1 MGLSYMTKQQKL
13 FKGIIKA
20 DLMIV
25 QNYGKS
31 DDKAERLLAAYHM
44 QQAVEKT
51 IKLKAELAGV
61 NLWGH
66 DISKLIQ
73 DCKKHNIY
81 GKVSIPKYIE
91 DRQVMI
97 TKWEA
102 NCRYYPMTVI
112 RRDSIMGVYR
122 ECSAWLNSGDTV

>member
-1 MGLSYMTKQQKL
+1 MTKEQKL
-13 FKGIIKA
+13 YKGIIRA

-25 QNYGKS
+25 KNYANS

-51 IKLKAELAGV
+51 IKLKAELVGM

-73 DCKKHNIY
+73 DCKRYNIY
-81 GKVSIPKYIE
+81 NKVCVPKYIE

-102 NCRYYPMTVI
+102 NCRYYPMTAI
-112 RRDSIMGVYR
+112 RRDSVMGVYR
-122 ECSAWLNSGDTV
+122 ACSNWLNSGDTVG

>member
-1 MGLSYMTKQQKL
+1 
-13 FKGIIKA
+13 
-20 DLMIV
+20 MIV

>member
-1 MGLSYMTKQQKL
+1 MGLSYMTKEQKL

-25 QNYGKS
+25 QNYGNS

-73 DCKKHNIY
+73 DCKKH
-81 GKVSIPKYIE
+81 KE
-91 DRQVMI
+91 DDIKRLSEKKM
-97 TKWEA
+97 
-102 NCRYYPMTVI
+102 RFF
-112 RRDSIMGVYR
+112 
-122 ECSAWLNSGDTV
+122 SGSLVLWN

>member
-1 MGLSYMTKQQKL
+1 MTKEQKL
-13 FKGIIKA
+13 FRGIIKA
-20 DLMIV
+20 DLKV
-25 QNYGKS
+25 AQNNANS
-31 DDKAERLLAAYHM
+31 DVKAERLLAAYHV

-66 DISKLIQ
+66 DISKLIH

-81 GKVSIPKYIE
+81 HIIKIPKYIV
-91 DRQVMI
+91 DRQAMI
-97 TKWEA
+97 SKWEA

-112 RRDSIMGVYR
+112 RRDSVMGVHR
-122 ECSAWLNSGDTV
+122 ACSSWLDSGDTA